1 MASSVRN
8 VIADHRS
15 DLAEIRGEVESMR
28 DGLTERLATAG
39 KALSKLSVERAD
51 LQKERTMLKA
61 SLADKAR
68 VETELRAQLSD
79 LKEKSSAG
87 ADERQQSGGAST
99 SSTAAA
105 AAAVEMLNE
114 ANAEVARLK
123 GEIASA
129 AEARSRPVTFH
140 SFVHIHSIRSRS
152 HEVALR

>member
-1 MASSVRN
+1 
-8 VIADHRS
+8 
-15 DLAEIRGEVESMR
+15 
-28 DGLTERLATAG
+28 
-39 KALSKLSVERAD
+39 
-51 LQKERTMLKA
+51 MLKA

-79 LKEKSSAG
+79 LKKKSSAG
-87 ADERQQSGGAST
+87 AEERQQSGGAST

-129 AEARSRPVTFH
+129 AEARSRLVT
-140 SFVHIHSIRSRS
+140 SSTYVHAFRLCL
-152 HEVALR
+152 HEEDLSSGASLRGVRCVCTR